1 MHVRLSRSDVVR
13 RRGAAEFNPRA
24 AEAIGA
30 EGPGTLVVAN
40 NRTQRRAL
48 PSHRQTGPAS
58 FEMPVFAPA
67 LVYSAA
73 EVRGWF
79 IFSWRARNAA
89 SESSRTLSSLLDRMA
104 EGTLKPP
111 VACRYGVD
119 RAHEAFAAAES
130 AAHDARPLPAFAQR

>member
-1 MHVRLSRSDVVR
+1 
-13 RRGAAEFNPRA
+13 
-24 AEAIGA
+24 
-30 EGPGTLVVAN
+30 
-40 NRTQRRAL
+40 
-48 PSHRQTGPAS
+48 
-58 FEMPVFAPA
+58 MPVFAPA